1 MSERAAPLY
10 CPYCGE
16 DSLRPWGDD
25 PDRGHG
31 EWRCEDCLRVF
42 RLRFVGLTGHGLTVD
57 GDG

>member
-16 DSLRPWGDD
+16 ESLRPWGDD
-25 PDRGHG
+25 PAGGHG

-42 RLRFVGLTGHGLTVD
+42 RLRFVGLTGTAG
-57 GDG
+57 GGG